1 MQAEPFAVE
10 EVSHLALHL
19 GRLLFQNNA
28 DTAHVEDSVVRFAAS
43 FGYEAHLIVTYESL
57 LVSLVSG
64 EQFRTKVG
72 HRIPSMNINMAAVT
86 AVDRLINGVENGGL
100 DLAGVRAE
108 LELIERRAPIYGRW
122 STVAALGLTAASLGR
137 LFGGDWPTFA
147 ITLLAGATGT
157 WLRQGLGHRK
167 FNLFFVAFATALAS
181 GSIGGAAVRL
191 GMTGTPALCL
201 VVPGMILVPG
211 VPLING
217 IQDII
222 KNHMTVGL
230 ARLSMGALITLS
242 SAVGLFVATVVT
254 GAKIPVNESSSLIS
268 LSEDALFSALAAC
281 GYLFLFNVPRQIAW
295 ACIVC
300 GMASHTGRTL
310 CLRLGMDIVSGTLI
324 GASVV
329 GFLAQWFARYFRAP
343 AVAFSFPGVVA
354 MVPGAF
360 AFRAVIGWFQIVA
373 AGSAASPALVADT
386 LALSFS
392 CLLMVAAIAIGVAA
406 PLILTNRGTEGSSQK
421 ETGAGK

>member
-1 MQAEPFAVE
+1 MEAEPFAVE

-72 HRIPSMNINMAAVT
+72 HRIPSMNINMAAMT

-217 IQDII
+217 IQDIF

-242 SAVGLFVATVVT
+242 IAVGLFVATVVT